1 MKHMKNMKKTS
12 IFILLAAI
20 MASCYDDYVKDY
32 DYDGVYFPY
41 QENVRTFV
49 VGEGMKIEV
58 GAVLAG
64 VLENKKERVI
74 HYRIKNELVTPEVL
88 KNMQNGQKYI
98 KNSVSGIAE
107 LEPVPE
113 NYYTLSHPSEMVIH
127 KGEHGGTVTVQADS
141 AQFLADPKT
150 LKANYAL
157 PFYIESADADSIIE
171 PMRYAVIG
179 VKYENML
186 FGNYWHG
193 GVRIVKDAGGTA
205 LDTIAYYTQVPQPE
219 SKVWT
224 LSTVAP
230 FELETNGLADDA
242 DKGSMKLTL
251 QPDGSI
257 VVGKSSSSGIN
268 VLPDGESRFN
278 RAKLLQDR
286 KIYLKYKYDNGDGTT
301 SYVTDTL
308 TFRNRIRDGVNEWQD
323 ENPDHYR

>member
-1 MKHMKNMKKTS
+1 MKK
-12 IFILLAAI
+12 IGVFLLSVAVLT
-20 MASCYDDYVKDY
+20 SCYDEYVKDY

-64 VLENKKERVI
+64 VLENNKKRVV
-74 HYRIKNELVTPEVL
+74 HYQIKNDLVNADVL
-88 KNMQNGQKYI
+88 AKMKKGQAYI
-98 KNSVSGIAE
+98 KNSVAGVSE
-107 LEPVPE
+107 LLPVPSD
-113 NYYTLSHPSEMVIH
+113 YYSLSNAEEMVIP
-127 KGEHGGTVTVQADS
+127 KGSHGGTVTVYADS
-141 AQFLADPKT
+141 AKFLADPKS

-179 VKYENML
+179 LKYENML

-193 GVRIVKDAGGTA
+193 GVKTVKDAAGKVLKTV
-205 LDTIAYYTQVPQPE
+205 AYNTQIPQPE
-219 SKVWT
+219 SKVWS
-224 LSTVAP
+224 LKTVAP

-242 DKGSMKLTL
+242 DKGSMKLKL
-251 QPDGSI
+251 NSDGTI
-257 VVGKSSSSGIN
+257 TVGQSSSSEIN
-268 VLPDGESRFN
+268 VQPDGESYFN
-278 RAKLLQDR
+278 HSKLLQDR
-286 KIYLKYKYDNGDGTT
+286 RIYLKYKFDNGDGTI

-323 ENPDHYR
+323 ENPENYK

>member
-1 MKHMKNMKKTS
+1 MKK
-12 IFILLAAI
+12 IGVFILLAA
-20 MASCYDDYVKDY
+20 ALTSCYDEYVKDY

-49 VGEGMKIEV
+49 VGEGLKIDV

-64 VLENKKERVI
+64 VLENNKDRVVR
-74 HYRIKNELVTPEVL
+74 YQIKNDLVTPDAL
-88 KNMQNGQKYI
+88 ARMKSGQNYI
-98 KNSVSGIAE
+98 KNSVAGVNE
-107 LEPVPE
+107 LLPMPAD
-113 NYYTLSHPSEMVIH
+113 YYSLSNSEEMVIR
-127 KGEHGGTVTVQADS
+127 KGSHGGTVTVYADS
-141 AQFLADPKT
+141 TKFLSDPKT
-150 LKANYAL
+150 LKAAYAL

-179 VKYENML
+179 LKYENML

-193 GVRIVKDAGGTA
+193 GVRVVKDAAGNT
-205 LDTIAYYTQVPQPE
+205 LNTVAYYTQIPQPE

-251 QPDGSI
+251 NSDGTI
-257 VVGKSSSSGIN
+257 TVGKSSSSDIN

-278 RAKLLQDR
+278 QAKLLQDR
-286 KIYLKYKYDNGDGTT
+286 KIFLKYKYDNGDGTI

-308 TFRNRIRDGVNEWQD
+308 TFRNRVRDGVNEWQD
-323 ENPDHYR
+323 ENPGNYE

>member
-1 MKHMKNMKKTS
+1 MKK
-12 IFILLAAI
+12 IGVFILLAA
-20 MASCYDDYVKDY
+20 ALTSCYDEYVKDY

-49 VGEGMKIEV
+49 VGEGLKIDV

-64 VLENKKERVI
+64 VLENNKDRVVR
-74 HYRIKNELVTPEVL
+74 YQIKNDLVTPDAL
-88 KNMQNGQKYI
+88 ARMKSGQNYI
-98 KNSVSGIAE
+98 KNSVAGVNE
-107 LEPVPE
+107 LLPMPAD
-113 NYYTLSHPSEMVIH
+113 YYSLSNSEEMLIR
-127 KGEHGGTVTVQADS
+127 KGSHGGTVTVYADS
-141 AQFLADPKT
+141 AKFLSDPKT
-150 LKANYAL
+150 LKAAYVL

-179 VKYENML
+179 LKYENML

-193 GVRIVKDAGGTA
+193 GVRVVKDAAGNT
-205 LDTIAYYTQVPQPE
+205 LNTVAYYTQIPQPE

-251 QPDGSI
+251 NSDGTI
-257 VVGKSSSSGIN
+257 TVGKSSSSDIN

-278 RAKLLQDR
+278 QAKLLQDR
-286 KIYLKYKYDNGDGTT
+286 KIFLKYKYDNGDGTI

-308 TFRNRIRDGVNEWQD
+308 TFRNRVRDGVNEWQD
-323 ENPDHYR
+323 ENPGNYE

>member
-1 MKHMKNMKKTS
+1 MKKTG
-12 IFILLAAI
+12 IFILLAA
-20 MASCYDDYVKDY
+20 ALTSCYDDYVKDY
-32 DYDGVYFPY
+32 EYDGIYFPY

-49 VGEGMKIEV
+49 VGEGMQIEV

-64 VLENKKERVI
+64 VLENKQDRMVR
-74 HYRIKNELVTPEVL
+74 YRIENGLVTPAVL
-88 KNMQNGQKYI
+88 KNMRNGQKYI
-98 KNSVSGIAE
+98 KNAVAGVNE
-107 LEPVPE
+107 LRPVPE
-113 NYYTLSHPSEMVIH
+113 NYYTLSHPSEMIIR
-127 KGEHGGTVTVQADS
+127 KGEHSGTVTVAADS
-141 AQFLADPKT
+141 ARFLSDPET

-157 PFYIESADADSIIE
+157 PFYIESADADSIPE

-179 VKYENML
+179 LKYENML

-193 GVRIVKDAGGTA
+193 GIRVVKDAAGTP
-205 LDTIAYYTQVPQPE
+205 LDTIAYHTQIPQPE

-251 QPDGSI
+251 NPDGSI
-257 VVGKSSSSGIN
+257 TVGKSSTSEID
-268 VLPDGESRFN
+268 VRPDGESRFN
-278 RAKLLQDR
+278 QARLLQDR
-286 KIYLKYKYDNGDGTT
+286 KIYLRYKYDNGDGTT

-323 ENPDHYR
+323 ENPEHYR

>member
-1 MKHMKNMKKTS
+1 MKK
-12 IFILLAAI
+12 IGVFILLAA
-20 MASCYDDYVKDY
+20 ALTSCYDEYVKDY

-49 VGEGMKIEV
+49 VGEGLKIDV

-64 VLENKKERVI
+64 VLENNKDRVVR
-74 HYRIKNELVTPEVL
+74 YQIKNDLVTPDAL
-88 KNMQNGQKYI
+88 ARMKSGQNYI
-98 KNSVSGIAE
+98 KNSVAGVNE
-107 LEPVPE
+107 LLPMPAD
-113 NYYTLSHPSEMVIH
+113 YYSLSNSEEMVIR
-127 KGEHGGTVTVQADS
+127 KGSHGGIVTVYADS
-141 AQFLADPKT
+141 AKFLSDPTT
-150 LKANYAL
+150 LKAAYAL

-179 VKYENML
+179 LKYENML

-193 GVRIVKDAGGTA
+193 GVRVVKDAVGNT
-205 LDTIAYYTQVPQPE
+205 LNTVAYYTQIPQPE

-251 QPDGSI
+251 NSDGTI
-257 VVGKSSSSGIN
+257 TVGKSSSSDIN

-278 RAKLLQDR
+278 QAKLLQDR
-286 KIYLKYKYDNGDGTT
+286 KIFLKYKYDNGDGTI

-308 TFRNRIRDGVNEWQD
+308 TFRNRVRDGVNEWQD
-323 ENPDHYR
+323 ENPGNYE

>member
-1 MKHMKNMKKTS
+1 MKK
-12 IFILLAAI
+12 IGVFILLAA
-20 MASCYDDYVKDY
+20 ALTSCYDEYVKDY

-49 VGEGMKIEV
+49 VGEGLKIDV
-58 GAVLAG
+58 GTVLAG
-64 VLENKKERVI
+64 VLENNKDRVVR
-74 HYRIKNELVTPEVL
+74 YQIKNDLVTPDAL
-88 KNMQNGQKYI
+88 ARMKSGQNYI
-98 KNSVSGIAE
+98 KNSVAGVNE
-107 LEPVPE
+107 LLPMPAD
-113 NYYTLSHPSEMVIH
+113 YYSLSNSEEMVIR
-127 KGEHGGTVTVQADS
+127 KGSHGGTVTVYADS
-141 AQFLADPKT
+141 AKFLSDPKT
-150 LKANYAL
+150 LKVAYAL

-179 VKYENML
+179 LKYENML

-193 GVRIVKDAGGTA
+193 GVRVVKDAAGNT
-205 LDTIAYYTQVPQPE
+205 LNTVAYYTQIPQPE

-251 QPDGSI
+251 NSDGTI
-257 VVGKSSSSGIN
+257 TVGKSSSSDIN

-278 RAKLLQDR
+278 QAKLLQDR
-286 KIYLKYKYDNGDGTT
+286 KIFLKYKYDNGDGTI

-308 TFRNRIRDGVNEWQD
+308 TFRNRVRDGVNEWQD
-323 ENPDHYR
+323 ENPGNYE

>member
-1 MKHMKNMKKTS
+1 MKK
-12 IFILLAAI
+12 IGVFILLAA
-20 MASCYDDYVKDY
+20 ALTSCYDEYVKDY

-49 VGEGMKIEV
+49 VGEGLKIDV

-64 VLENKKERVI
+64 VLENNKDRVVR
-74 HYRIKNELVTPEVL
+74 YQIKNDLVTPDAL
-88 KNMQNGQKYI
+88 ARMKSGQNYI
-98 KNSVSGIAE
+98 KNSVAGVNE
-107 LEPVPE
+107 LLPMPAD
-113 NYYTLSHPSEMVIH
+113 YYSLSNSEEMVIR
-127 KGEHGGTVTVQADS
+127 KGSHGGIVTVYADS
-141 AQFLADPKT
+141 AKFLSDPKT
-150 LKANYAL
+150 LKAAYAL
-157 PFYIESADADSIIE
+157 PFYRESADADSIIE

-179 VKYENML
+179 LKYENML

-193 GVRIVKDAGGTA
+193 GVRVVKDAVGNT
-205 LDTIAYYTQVPQPE
+205 LNTVAYYTQIPQPE

-251 QPDGSI
+251 NSDGTI
-257 VVGKSSSSGIN
+257 TVGKSSSSDIN

-278 RAKLLQDR
+278 QAKLLQDR
-286 KIYLKYKYDNGDGTT
+286 KIFLKYKYDNGDGTI

-308 TFRNRIRDGVNEWQD
+308 TFRNRVRDGVNEWQD
-323 ENPDHYR
+323 ENPGNYE